1 MTDRREKVLEAVCG
15 KDLDGNSVRYADV
28 TARIILGDMGKYFF
42 KFWQTEGPG
51 VLVMQPKDERSMFWL
66 TLEELHAAREESERK
81 GEEEMA
87 STFNTIL
94 ESAAK
99 IDPTAAAGYLL
110 NDEQGMRYFVVDYEK
125 DAK

>member
-42 KFWQTEGPG
+42 KFWETEGPG

-110 NDEQGMRYFVVDYEK
+110 NDEQGMRYFVIDYEK

>member
-110 NDEQGMRYFVVDYEK
+110 NDEQGMCYFVIDYEK

>member
-15 KDLDGNSVRYADV
+15 KDLDGNSVRYADI
-28 TARIILGDMGKYFF
+28 TARIILADMGKYFF
-42 KFWQTEGPG
+42 KFWETEGPG

>member
-28 TARIILGDMGKYFF
+28 TARIILADMGKYFF
-42 KFWQTEGPG
+42 KFWETEGPG

>member
-1 MTDRREKVLEAVCG
+1 MTDRREKILEAVCG
-15 KDLDGNSVRYADV
+15 KELDGNSVRYADV

-99 IDPTAAAGYLL
+99 IDPTAAAGYIL
-110 NDEQGMRYFVVDYEK
+110 NDEQGMRYFVIDYEK

>member
-1 MTDRREKVLEAVCG
+1 MTDRRETVLEAVCG

-28 TARIILGDMGKYFF
+28 TARIILADMGKYFF
-42 KFWQTEGPG
+42 KFWETEGPG

>member
-1 MTDRREKVLEAVCG
+1 MSNRREELLKKVCG
-15 KDLDGNSVRYADV
+15 KDIDGNSARYAEA
-28 TARIILGDMGKYFF
+28 TTKIILGDMGKYFV
-42 KFWQTEGPG
+42 KFWEAEGPG

-81 GEEEMA
+81 GEKEMA
-87 STFNTIL
+87 STFQAIV

-110 NDEQGMRYFVVDYEK
+110 NDENGMRYFVIDYNK
-125 DAK
+125 TSD

>member
-99 IDPTAAAGYLL
+99 IDPTAAAGYVL
-110 NDEQGMRYFVVDYEK
+110 NDEQGMRYFVIDYEK

>member
-99 IDPTAAAGYLL
+99 IDPTAAAGYVL

>member
-99 IDPTAAAGYLL
+99 IDPTAAAGYTL
-110 NDEQGMRYFVVDYEK
+110 NEEQGMPYYVLDADK

>member
-81 GEEEMA
+81 GEDEMA

-110 NDEQGMRYFVVDYEK
+110 NDEQGMRYFVIDYEK

>member
-42 KFWQTEGPG
+42 KFWETEGPG
-51 VLVMQPKDERSMFWL
+51 VLVMQPKDKRSMFWL

-110 NDEQGMRYFVVDYEK
+110 NDEQGMRYFVIDYEK

>member
-110 NDEQGMRYFVVDYEK
+110 NDEQGMRYFVIDYEK

>member
-66 TLEELHAAREESERK
+66 TLEELHAAREESKRK

-110 NDEQGMRYFVVDYEK
+110 NDEQGMRYFVIDYEK

>member
-42 KFWQTEGPG
+42 KFWETEGPG

-81 GEEEMA
+81 GEKEMA

-99 IDPTAAAGYLL
+99 IDPTAAAGYVL
-110 NDEQGMRYFVVDYEK
+110 NDEQGMRYFVIDYEK

>member
-81 GEEEMA
+81 GEKEMA

-99 IDPTAAAGYLL
+99 IDPTAAAGYVL